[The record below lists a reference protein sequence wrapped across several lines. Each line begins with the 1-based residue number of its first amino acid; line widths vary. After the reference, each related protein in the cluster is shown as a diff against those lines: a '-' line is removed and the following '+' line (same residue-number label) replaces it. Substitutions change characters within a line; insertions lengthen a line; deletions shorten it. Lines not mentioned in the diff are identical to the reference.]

1 MRYQTA
7 LRSDWAAF
15 YAPLRRGARRLSPPS
30 RSAAYPVSRRAYT
43 RAMLRRVCIAA
54 ALLVLPLAL
63 LLFAQWPLR
72 EVLHA
77 WSRQAND
84 AAQVLFALLM
94 AAEVAWA
101 TRADRHLVAGPAM
114 RSRRLRAFL
123 MASCVLPWC
132 AFLLWTIT
140 APVWES
146 LRTLEQVPVPL

>member
-1 MRYQTA
+1 
-7 LRSDWAAF
+7 
-15 YAPLRRGARRLSPPS
+15 
-30 RSAAYPVSRRAYT
+30 
-43 RAMLRRVCIAA
+43 MLRRVCIAA

-94 AAEVAWA
+94 AAGVAWA
-101 TRADRHLVAGPAM
+101 TRTDRHLVAGPAM
-114 RSRRLRAFL
+114 RSRRVRAIL
-123 MASCVLPWC
+123 MAICVLPWC
-132 AFLLWTIT
+132 GFLLWTIT

-146 LRTLEQVPVPL
+146 LRTLEKFPETLDAGYFLLKVAGWCLVAGVLMQAVADAWRADRPDA